1 MRLKSILKRKGY
13 TYIKLRTMATK
24 HLEIKASIN
33 GVKGRFILDTGASSS
48 CVGFEGIEK
57 FNLQVQETD
66 TKAAGAGAVDMETKV
81 SPKNSIKIK
90 NWKYNAITLVVFDLT
105 HVNTALE
112 QQSELKV
119 DGILGADI
127 LEKGKGIID
136 YKKKRVYLK
145 KLTYKF

>member
-1 MRLKSILKRKGY
+1 MRLKHILKRKGY
-13 TYIKLRTMATK
+13 TSIKLRTMATK

-33 GVKGRFILDTGASSS
+33 GIKGRFILDTGASSS

-57 FNLQVQETD
+57 FKLKVEETN
-66 TKAAGAGAVDMETKV
+66 TKAAGAGAIDMETKV

-90 NWKYNAITLVVFDLT
+90 AWNYKAITLVVFDLT

-112 QQSELKV
+112 QQSEGKI

-136 YKKKRVYLK
+136 YNKKCVYLK
-145 KLTYKF
+145 KLVYKF